1 MKLSLTQRLLSL
13 TSAVVLTVAMLGG
26 VNHLA
31 APEVAQAAS
40 GWAQASAPVRG

>member
-1 MKLSLTQRLLSL
+1 MTTSFAQRLLSI

-31 APEVAQAAS
+31 APEQAAQ
-40 GWAQASAPVRG
+40 GWAQSSTPVRG

>member
-1 MKLSLTQRLLSL
+1 MTTSLRQRLLSI

-31 APEVAQAAS
+31 APEPATQ
-40 GWAQASAPVRG
+40 GWAQSSTPTRA